1 MILLLFSI
9 LLSPLHITRSLQD
22 SLVTGEDQSIESR
35 ILDLS
40 RQIEAHSDTLSLARY
55 TFLLGKEYAK
65 MDFTDKALEEL
76 NQSFRFYRAAG
87 DSAGMADVL
96 RQISFTYSLVQE
108 YDKALDFILRAR
120 GYARDLKQTRE
131 INHRIGY
138 VYFNLK
144 QLDSAEKYLNIAV
157 VQYART
163 GEVGANSMINL
174 AGINIARAR
183 YKDGLSGLLQVER
196 EGLQSLTPSAQYFV
210 FNFISALY
218 MKLGNAVMSRQYRS
232 KRDSL
237 SVDLAHLEKTL
248 DFYETNIIADT
259 LVGDYTAAV
268 QKQGKYVEQLKS
280 YYKNN
285 LTTQLANYQKLFE
298 LQEKEMA
305 IDLLE
310 KENQVYELRQYE
322 SRSYIIILILGV
334 TVLLLVIL
342 ITYRSLSHRNKLNK
356 ELQALNAQISSQ
368 HDDLQHKNDL
378 LKKIINDLKGTQY
391 QLIQSE
397 KMASIGSFASGVAHE
412 LNNPINIL
420 SGGLQVI
427 EKNLAEVMN
436 AHSETQE
443 ELLEDIYLMLRESNA
458 RISKINRIIQA
469 LIIATYTDHSPK
481 ILDFTEIVDNVL
493 IAFSR
498 TSHPEVRFSTKVDSV
513 SLECFPNRIHH
524 ALKAVLENAFFFAKE
539 SASEEKCVWV
549 AASQKGESLEVR
561 IENNGPAIP
570 EDHLIR
576 IFDPFYTTKD
586 DGVSPGLGLYF
597 AFSAVKEHE
606 GRIEAKNEN
615 DRVVFTMTLPVRMST
630 VPI

>member
-9 LLSPLHITRSLQD
+9 LLSPLHINRSVAD
-22 SLVTGEDQSIESR
+22 SLAVSEDQSIESR
-35 ILDLS
+35 ILELNS
-40 RQIEAHSDTLSLARY
+40 QIEEHSDTLALARY

-76 NQSFRFYRAAG
+76 NQSFRYYRAAG

-108 YDKALDFILRAR
+108 YDKALDFILGAS
-120 GYARDLKQTRE
+120 GYATDLKQIRE

-144 QLDSAEKYLNIAV
+144 QLDSAEKYLNMAV
-157 VQYART
+157 AQYAQT
-163 GEVGANSMINL
+163 GEVGASSLINL
-174 AGINIARAR
+174 AGINISRAR
-183 YKDGLSGLLQVER
+183 YREALAGLLQVER
-196 EGLQSLTPSAQYFV
+196 EGLQSLTPSSQYFV

-218 MKLGNAVMSRQYRS
+218 LKLGNEVMGRLYRS

-237 SVDLAHLEKTL
+237 TVDLAHLEKTL

-259 LVGDYTAAV
+259 LIGDYTAAV

-322 SRSYIIILILGV
+322 SRSYIIFLILGV
-334 TVLLLVIL
+334 TILLLVVV
-342 ITYRSLSHRNKLNK
+342 ITYRSLSNRNKLNQ
-356 ELQALNAQISSQ
+356 ELQVLNAQISSQ
-368 HDDLQHKNDL
+368 HDDLQRKNDL
-378 LKKIINDLKGTQY
+378 LKKIISDLKGTQY

-436 AHSETQE
+436 AHSENQE
-443 ELLEDIYLMLRESNA
+443 ELLEDINIMLRESNFS
-458 RISKINRIIQA
+458 ISKINRIIQA
-469 LIIATYTDHSPK
+469 LIIATYTEHKPK
-481 ILDFTEIVDNVL
+481 VLDFTEIVDNVL

-539 SASEEKCVWV
+539 SSSDEKCVWV
-549 AASQKGESLEVR
+549 AACQKGESLEVR

-606 GRIEAKNEN
+606 GRIEAKNEG
-615 DRVVFTMTLPVRMST
+615 DRVVFTMTLPVRMSVT
-630 VPI
+630 QV